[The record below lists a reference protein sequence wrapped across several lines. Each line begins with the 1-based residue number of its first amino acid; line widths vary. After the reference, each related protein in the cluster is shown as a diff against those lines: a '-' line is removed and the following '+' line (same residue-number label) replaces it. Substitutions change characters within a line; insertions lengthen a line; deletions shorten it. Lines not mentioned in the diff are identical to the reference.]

1 MLPYDGMTRTG
12 SKGVSHC
19 RDLYFSGRPL
29 ARDARYWKQG
39 RKTSFAL
46 VFEAAF
52 TMGCRFES
60 TLWPQRLKIKR
71 KLTVMLDRQQMNS
84 LAILGIQHQIIAE
97 QIFAQLTIT

>member
-19 RDLYFSGRPL
+19 QTGRPL

-52 TMGCRFES
+52 ALSDVDPIQF
-60 TLWPQRLKIKR
+60 
-71 KLTVMLDRQQMNS
+71 
-84 LAILGIQHQIIAE
+84 LGHSD
-97 QIFAQLTIT
+97 